1 MSAFFPILFCVD
13 RLVQVG
19 VLWCIMTP
27 KRCRFSVSLTPT
39 DNQKL
44 VRIAKRQRPPLTK
57 QYLVHWAIQK
67 MLIHTEDRKLDREL
81 GNPLQNE

>member
-1 MSAFFPILFCVD
+1 
-13 RLVQVG
+13 
-19 VLWCIMTP
+19 
-27 KRCRFSVSLTPT
+27 VSLTPT

-67 MLIHTEDRKLDREL
+67 MLIHAEDRKLDREL
-81 GNPLQNE
+81 GNPLQNEKNEQV